1 MGQNE
6 EDLKAAGV
14 EFKVGKFPMSANSR
28 AKTNGR
34 AYCYIY
40 CCVCEYMWFYI
51 ELPPIPCV

>member
-34 AYCYIY
+34 AYTVTHTVV
-40 CCVCEYMWFYI
+40 CVNTCGFI
-51 ELPPIPCV
+51 